1 MLSSKKIGD
10 RITGQQERI
19 WWSMDADD
27 GQSQQKKSMN
37 NTYDV
42 LVNSQSVVVARWHGR
57 RFFTRVDVVIW
68 LTWLDDWKTQGIISD
83 G

>member
-42 LVNSQSVVVARWHGR
+42 LVNSQSVVVAR
-57 RFFTRVDVVIW
+57 
-68 LTWLDDWKTQGIISD
+68 
-83 G
+83 